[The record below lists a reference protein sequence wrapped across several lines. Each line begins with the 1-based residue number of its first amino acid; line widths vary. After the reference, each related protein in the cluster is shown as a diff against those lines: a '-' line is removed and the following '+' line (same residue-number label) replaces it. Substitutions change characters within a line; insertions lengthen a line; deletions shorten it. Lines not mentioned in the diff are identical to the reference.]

1 MNLDS
6 QKKAVL
12 IIDGE
17 FPVNKKLIDKIK
29 SSNMII
35 AVDGAANTLI
45 DNGIIPNVAVGDF
58 DSIDSSS
65 KENIATIVNMENQ
78 NKTDLEK
85 TLDWCIDHNYL
96 CLSIFG
102 ISGKSEDHFLGNF
115 FVINE
120 YADSIDCIIYTDY
133 STITPCIGKTTFKS
147 FDGETVS
154 IVSFEQKNNITSTNL
169 EYPLDAYRL
178 SPSARAIRN
187 KSLGETFTI
196 QSSDKVMVF
205 QIKDKL

>member
-6 QKKAVL
+6 QKKAAL

-17 FPVNKKLIDKIK
+17 FPVNKKLIEKIK
-29 SSNMII
+29 SSDMTI

-65 KENIATIVNMENQ
+65 KDNIATIVHMENQ

-115 FVINE
+115 FIINE

-154 IVSFEQKNNITSTNL
+154 IVSFEQENKVTSTNL
-169 EYPLDAYRL
+169 EYPLDAYKL

-196 QSSDKVMVF
+196 ESSDKVMVF

>member
-6 QKKAVL
+6 QKKAAL

-17 FPVNKKLIDKIK
+17 FPVNKKLIEKIK
-29 SSNMII
+29 SSDMTI

-45 DNGIIPNVAVGDF
+45 GNGIIPNVAVGDF

-65 KENIATIVNMENQ
+65 KDNIATIVHMENQ

-115 FVINE
+115 FIINE

-133 STITPCIGKTTFKS
+133 STITPSIGKKIFKS

-154 IVSFEQKNNITSTNL
+154 IISFEQENKVTSTNL
-169 EYPLDAYRL
+169 EYPLDAYKL

-196 QSSDKVMVF
+196 ESSDKVMVF